1 MLPPTTPKEALLPL
15 GAAVLELSGLL
26 KPVSTAPTVNVVAV
40 APELKVP
47 QVLITRDQYFQD
59 IKVRWEIHQY
69 EVNKLREDV
78 SKFTQTVAPYVKNAL
93 DYVVTQYQQIRAK
106 YATN

>member
-1 MLPPTTPKEALLPL
+1 MPRARKQ
-15 GAAVLELSGLL
+15 
-26 KPVSTAPTVNVVAV
+26 TVAEVVV
-40 APELKVP
+40 APEVKVP

-59 IKVRWEIHQY
+59 IKVRWQIHQY

-78 SKFTQTVAPYVKNAL
+78 VKFTQTVSPYVKNAL
-93 DYVVTQYQQIRAK
+93 DYVATQYQQVRAK